1 LGRAEVQTKMTKSQV
16 KQIFVREQ
24 EEKIFFLFLVL
35 SEYYV
40 KTTTK
45 KNIIFLKEKLEK
57 KLDPYAVSLLKEKYC
72 RL

>member
-24 EEKIFFLFLVL
+24 EEKVFFLFLVL